1 MALDAISTPTL
12 VAEVPFAGRSWW
24 SINGYDTDL
33 STAIEIKAAPGAGK
47 SLYITHVIMTC
58 NDADSFPQ
66 LQDED
71 ATVLFGRFFPL
82 LGTAGGGFVI
92 DHKFERPLKVT
103 TNKALELKAA
113 AAGNVS
119 IFIEGATA
127 EG

>member
-12 VAEVPFAGRSWW
+12 VEAVPFSGRQWW
-24 SINGYDTDL
+24 SINGYDTDV

-58 NDADSFPQ
+58 NDADSFPW

-71 ATVLFGRFFPL
+71 NTILFGRFFPL
-82 LGTAGGGFVI
+82 LGTAGGGFVV
-92 DHKFERPLKVT
+92 DHKFERPMKVV

-127 EG
+127 